1 MFSINSVMR
10 TRFACKGEKML
21 GKLSKIDLR
30 EEWKHEAHDFTVWL
44 AQTDNIALLSDEIG
58 IDIQVINTEANVG
71 SFAVDILAEESSTGK
86 KIIIENQLEI
96 TDHDHLGKL
105 ITYASGLEANYII
118 WIFKEIREEHKN
130 AIDWLNEITNG
141 QVGFF
146 AIQMELWQIGDSERA
161 PKFNIV
167 VSPNNWAKAVRDS
180 QSNSSLSENN
190 IFQIDYWN
198 GFSDYLQNHKSI
210 LKTRKALAQHWYDC
224 SIGSSQAHLSFIVSV
239 RDNYLRIDFYIDKN
253 KQLYHDLFEKKDEIE
268 KKLGFT
274 MDWQEL
280 PDAKASR
287 IALRKGVS
295 NIKDETQFDSFY
307 SWYKENGERIF
318 KTFQEYLNKFA

>member
-1 MFSINSVMR
+1 
-10 TRFACKGEKML
+10 ML
-21 GKLSKIDLR
+21 GKLIKVDLR

-44 AQTDNIALLSDEIG
+44 SQSENIALLSEEIG
-58 IDIQVINTEANVG
+58 IEIQVIKIEANVG
-71 SFAVDILAEESSTGK
+71 SFAVDILAEESGTGK

-130 AIDWLNEITNG
+130 AIDWLNEISNG
-141 QVGFF
+141 QIGFF
-146 AIQMELWQIGDSERA
+146 AIQMELWQIGNSDRA

-180 QSNSSLSENN
+180 QFNNTLSENN
-190 IFQIDYWN
+190 LFQIDFWN
-198 GFSDYLQNHKSI
+198 GFSNYLKKYNSI
-210 LKTRKALAQHWYDC
+210 LKTKKALPQHWYDC
-224 SIGSSQAHLSFIVSV
+224 SIGNSQAHLSFIVSV
-239 RDNYLRIDFYIDKN
+239 KNNFLRIDFYIDNN
-253 KQLYHDLFEKKDEIE
+253 KQLYHNLFNKKEEIE
-268 KKLGFT
+268 KKLGFS

-287 IALRKGVS
+287 IALRKDVI
-295 NIKDETQFDSFY
+295 NIKDETQFEEFY
-307 SWYKENGERIF
+307 RWYMENGELIL